1 MKTIYLASKSPR
13 RKELLR
19 QIGVPFELLP
29 LREYPVDRR
38 DVDESPLPG
47 EAPVDYVR
55 RIARIKAEAAC
66 RIMHSRRLPQRL
78 VLAADTTVTLDGEIF
93 AKPVDTADAVRMLK
107 RFSGTVHQVLTA
119 VAVSDGRDLKELLS
133 TSEVTFRKLSDAE
146 IQTYVATGEPM
157 DKAGAY
163 GLQGKAAVFVSHL
176 SGSFSSVIGL
186 PLAETWTLLRE
197 FDQGS
202 L

>member
-29 LREYPVDRR
+29 LREFPVERR

-47 EAPVDYVR
+47 EVPVDYVK
-55 RIARIKAEAAC
+55 RIARMKAEAAA
-66 RIMHSRRLPQRL
+66 RIMLSRRLPQRL

-93 AKPVDTADAVRMLK
+93 AKPTDAADAARMLK
-107 RFSGTVHQVLTA
+107 RFSGTTHQVLTA
-119 VAVSDGRDLKELLS
+119 VAISDGRELKELLS
-133 TSEVTFRKLSDAE
+133 TSDVTFRKLTDAE
-146 IQTYVATGEPM
+146 VLAYVATGEPL

-163 GLQGKAAVFVSHL
+163 GLQGRAAVFVSHL

-186 PLAETWTLLRE
+186 PLAETWSLLND
-197 FDQGS
+197 FATT
-202 L
+202 

>member
-19 QIGVPFELLP
+19 QIGVQFELLP
-29 LREYPVDRR
+29 LREFPVERR
-38 DVDESPLPG
+38 DVDESPLPN
-47 EAPVDYVR
+47 EVPVDYVR
-55 RIARIKAEAAC
+55 RIARLKAEAAG
-66 RIMHSRRLPQRL
+66 RIMMTRRLPQRL

-93 AKPVDTADAVRMLK
+93 GKPVDATDATRMLK
-107 RFSGTVHQVLTA
+107 RFSGSTHQVLTA
-119 VAVSDGRDLKELLS
+119 VAISDGRELKELLS
-133 TSEVTFRKLSDAE
+133 TSDVTFRTLTDAE
-146 IQTYVATGEPM
+146 IQTYVATGEPL

-186 PLAETWTLLRE
+186 PLAETWSLLKE
-197 FDQGS
+197 FDPS
-202 L
+202 